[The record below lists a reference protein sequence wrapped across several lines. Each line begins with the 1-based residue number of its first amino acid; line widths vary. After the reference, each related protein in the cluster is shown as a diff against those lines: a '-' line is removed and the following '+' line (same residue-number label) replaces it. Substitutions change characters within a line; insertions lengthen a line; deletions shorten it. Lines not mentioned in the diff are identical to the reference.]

1 MKRLAGILAIVLTAA
16 SPVALGQMRPATPN
30 PNLEASLT
38 GATQYV
44 YKRVAGAELK
54 LWVFWPRALMPSEA
68 RPAIVL
74 FGGEGWTTQSPAQFT
89 PQARYLATKGMVAV
103 VAGYRVR
110 DPDNAT
116 PFESVADAKSAI
128 RWLREHARE
137 LHIKPGSLAA
147 GGGSAGGHIALTA
160 AVVKEL
166 DEPGENMA
174 VSSKPSALVLFNP
187 VPNTVADSQTALTPG
202 QQGMVALLGP
212 RAREISP
219 IHHLGKKNL
228 PPTIIFHGKADALV
242 PFAEVDA
249 FCRKAVQLGNRCE
262 VVPFEEATHGFFNPQ
277 YSMKLYYE
285 TLSGTER
292 FLRSLGY
299 IR

>member
-1 MKRLAGILAIVLTAA
+1 MKRLAGILAIALTAA
-16 SPVALGQMRPATPN
+16 SPVALGQTRPATPN

-38 GATQYV
+38 GATAYV

-54 LWVFWPRALMPSEA
+54 LWVFWPRALMPSET
-68 RPAIVL
+68 RPAIVF
-74 FGGEGWTTQSPAQFT
+74 FGGGGWTTQSPTQFT

-110 DPDNAT
+110 NPDNAT
-116 PFESVADAKSAI
+116 PFEAVADAKSAI
-128 RWLREHARE
+128 RWLREHAKE
-137 LHIKPGSLAA
+137 LHIASKSLAA
-147 GGGSAGGHIALTA
+147 GGGSAGGHLALTA
-160 AVVKEL
+160 AVVNEL

-174 VSSKPSALVLFNP
+174 VSSKPNALVLFNP
-187 VPNTVADSQTALTPG
+187 VPNTAPDSQTTLTPE

-228 PPTIIFHGKADALV
+228 PPTIIFHGKADVLV
-242 PFAEVDA
+242 PFSEADA
-249 FCRKAVQLGNRCE
+249 FCRKAVELGNRCE
-262 VVPFEEATHGFFNPQ
+262 LVGFDEATHGFFNPQ
-277 YSMKLYYE
+277 YSMKWYYE
-285 TLSGTER
+285 TLSGTEQ
-292 FLRSLGY
+292 FLRSLKY